1 MYLYCCLLDGRF
13 VIVAFHFNYMG
24 AGSLF
29 IDEIILS
36 DFLDLYTA

>member
-1 MYLYCCLLDGRF
+1 MYLYCCLLDRHF
-13 VIVAFHFNYMG
+13 VVVEFYSNHIG

-36 DFLDLYTA
+36 DFLDLYTS

>member
-1 MYLYCCLLDGRF
+1 MYLYCCLLDRRF
-13 VIVAFHFNYMG
+13 VIVAFYVNYMG

>member
-13 VIVAFHFNYMG
+13 VIVAFYSNYMG

>member
-13 VIVAFHFNYMG
+13 VIVAFYFNYMG